1 MSTQNESAARGMSMQ
16 VLGCFLKASI
26 NTLEELRELGEA
38 VLAEAQLTEI
48 DPDTYYPAGLRRK
61 INQAVYDRFG
71 TPGLVWVGIDTMEYL
86 QSIDYPLHLF
96 DETIALDHS
105 LAGMSDDAEREQAI
119 HAHMIK
125 HAEVFSGYMHH
136 TIRGMPSHW
145 GWRLVRIGPGDYWLE
160 NHSVGLMT
168 QEGFGRGMMQWA
180 LRHTMPEHFD
190 FSLDFAEDRFETREQ
205 MSIFR
210 YRLQVRPKPPQP
222 RHAELLAH
230 DKLAAR
236 DALLKFALR
245 KSIEQEKRA
254 ERALKEVEAAHQ
266 QILESIRYA
275 SLLQNAQLPGPER
288 WQRRFRDFAAL
299 FRPRDGIGGDL
310 WWLSPNEND
319 GDALIALADCTGHGV
334 PGAMLAMLVSSA
346 LERHYL
352 SEPGTRPDG
361 MLNALQQTINQSF
374 GSSGGASVAD
384 GCDVVCLQIN
394 TKQRSVTA
402 AGAGLGFLQLKAR
415 GDVERHNL
423 GRTGLAP
430 GPAAPLLQLASFS
443 YEAGDRLLVYT
454 DGLCDQPGGETPP
467 RSLGNKRIAE
477 WLTDARGLD
486 AESAL
491 KKIESRFLDWQGAR
505 MRRDDVTVLCID
517 L

>member
-1 MSTQNESAARGMSMQ
+1 MSTENQSAARGMSMQ

-48 DPDTYYPAGLRRK
+48 DPDIYYPAGLRRK

-71 TPGLVWVGIDTMEYL
+71 TPGLFWGGIDTMEYL
-86 QSIDYPLHLF
+86 QSIDYPLSLF
-96 DETIALDHS
+96 EETIELDRALDE
-105 LAGMSDDAEREQAI
+105 MSGDAKREEAM
-119 HAHMIK
+119 HAHLIR

-145 GWRLVRIGPGDYWLE
+145 GWRIVRNGPGDYWLE
-160 NHSVGLMT
+160 NHSVGLAT
-168 QEGFGRGMMQWA
+168 QEAFGRGMMQWA
-180 LRHTMPEHFD
+180 LRHTVPEHFD
-190 FSLDFAEDRFETREQ
+190 FSLEFAEDRFETRES

-210 YRLQVRPKPPQP
+210 YRLTVRPKPPQP

-254 ERALKEVEAAHQ
+254 ERALKQVEAAHQ

-310 WWLSPNEND
+310 WWLSPQERET
-319 GDALIALADCTGHGV
+319 DALVTLADCTGHGV
-334 PGAMLAMLVSSA
+334 PGAMLAMLVGSA

-352 SEPGTRPDG
+352 SDHLTTPEG

-374 GSSGGASVAD
+374 GSPGGASVAD
-384 GCDVVCLQIN
+384 GCDVVCISIDAA
-394 TKQRSVTA
+394 QRIVAA
-402 AGAGLGFLQLKAR
+402 AGAGLGFLRLKAD
-415 GDVERHNL
+415 GEVERHNL
-423 GRTGLAP
+423 GRSGLAP
-430 GPAAPLLQLASFS
+430 GPAVPLLQAAAFT
-443 YEAGDRLLVYT
+443 YEEGDRLLLYT
-454 DGLCDQPGGETPP
+454 DGLCDQPGGDGAP
-467 RSLGNKRIAE
+467 RSLGNKRVAE
-477 WLTDARGLD
+477 WLARTRSLD
-486 AESAL
+486 AKSAL
-491 KKIESRFLDWQGAR
+491 AEIESRFIDWQGQR
-505 MRRDDVTVLCID
+505 MRRDDVTALCID